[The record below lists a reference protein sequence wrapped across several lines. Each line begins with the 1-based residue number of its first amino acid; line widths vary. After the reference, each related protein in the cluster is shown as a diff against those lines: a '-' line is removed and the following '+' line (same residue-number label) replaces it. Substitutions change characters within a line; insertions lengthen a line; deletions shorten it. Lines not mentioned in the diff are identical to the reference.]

1 MSTASSTHS
10 KVPLVDKDV
19 SADNPPSSE
28 KPHDTK
34 SAKESSS
41 GSDSDATSS
50 KSDKLSTSSAPQEV
64 LQEPHK
70 FPVIFYTKS
79 PWALQGTWHL
89 RDGRTERLFAARKH
103 SGLSRQRA
111 GLCIYDGPTENHPV
125 LVRVLHSHLD
135 GFRPAGTIIMPARPE
150 KGELNA
156 LESVIS
162 KTEPDPNRSRMFY
175 VPWRKTREEVVREG
189 GRGLIV
195 GWKLLHLSGPGFER
209 MVVADNLP
217 EPVIRLSPDDRETV
231 ATMGQTIT
239 QGFHFAFKGS
249 GLSGKFG
256 ERWEIAAVAS
266 GLWVLFQDSWPSW
279 RKDQTWTGM
288 YREVEAKFSPSGP
301 LASSEKPAMVTSP
314 STVNLSALHAI
325 VHYLETHNWQEVEKR
340 VHPRIQRNGQPQ
352 PATDFFALLSFP
364 PNDPS
369 RRHRQLDS
377 SLLDISGDAVAL
389 RLIHCT
395 NLDSS
400 SDTVYEYA
408 EIVFAWFT
416 NGRLA
421 RWQSLCDEDAARAR
435 KTTAPRTPHHPDI
448 TSRPSPDT
456 TLDLKHH
463 YRAYIKSINDG
474 TMERDFGRFCQPEL
488 DHNGRRLSIAEY
500 IPLISDSQEAI
511 RDLRFDIQELLVDDA
526 TQQIAARLEFTGT
539 PVREWGGAKPNGHE
553 VRFHEHVM
561 YQLDGGKIG
570 RVWSVI
576 ELDAYRSQL
585 S

>member
-1 MSTASSTHS
+1 MT
-10 KVPLVDKDV
+10 
-19 SADNPPSSE
+19 
-28 KPHDTK
+28 
-34 SAKESSS
+34 
-41 GSDSDATSS
+41 
-50 KSDKLSTSSAPQEV
+50 Q
-64 LQEPHK
+64 
-70 FPVIFYTKS
+70 
-79 PWALQGTWHL
+79 
-89 RDGRTERLFAARKH
+89 
-103 SGLSRQRA
+103 
-111 GLCIYDGPTENHPV
+111 
-125 LVRVLHSHLD
+125 
-135 GFRPAGTIIMPARPE
+135 
-150 KGELNA
+150 
-156 LESVIS
+156 
-162 KTEPDPNRSRMFY
+162 
-175 VPWRKTREEVVREG
+175 
-189 GRGLIV
+189 
-195 GWKLLHLSGPGFER
+195 
-209 MVVADNLP
+209 
-217 EPVIRLSPDDRETV
+217 
-231 ATMGQTIT
+231 QTT
-239 QGFHFAFKGS
+239 C
-249 GLSGKFG
+249 
-256 ERWEIAAVAS
+256 AV
-266 GLWVLFQDSWPSW
+266 
-279 RKDQTWTGM
+279 
-288 YREVEAKFSPSGP
+288 
-301 LASSEKPAMVTSP
+301 ASSEKPAMAAPP
-314 STVNLSALHAI
+314 STINLSALHAI

-340 VHPRIQRNGQPQ
+340 VHPRIQWNGQPQ

-408 EIVFAWFT
+408 EIVFSWFT

-421 RWQSLCDEDAARAR
+421 RWQSLCDEDAARALN
-435 KTTAPRTPHHPDI
+435 TTAPRTPHHPDI

-539 PVREWGGAKPNGHE
+539 PVREWGGAKPNGKA